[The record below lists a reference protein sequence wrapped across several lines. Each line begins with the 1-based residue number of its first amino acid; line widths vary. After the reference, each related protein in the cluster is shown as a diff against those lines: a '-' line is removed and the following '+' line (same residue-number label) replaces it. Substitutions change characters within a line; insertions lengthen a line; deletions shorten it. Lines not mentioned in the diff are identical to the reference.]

1 MKSLWLIATLLT
13 GAAAASQI
21 FFMDLADDLMMSDN
35 IFLARVESSFEMPMD
50 YARRVDY
57 TLSVLSV
64 VSCTDSLS
72 DSLVAVY
79 SMLVPRGWVDESG
92 NEFWESPLVNGSGL
106 EFSFSPGDT
115 VLVFGS
121 ALPSGDRS
129 VPMGILRVEVADS
142 LGSVMKMLE
151 EMSR

>member
-1 MKSLWLIATLLT
+1 MKAALKITAFLAA
-13 GAAAASQI
+13 AAAASQI
-21 FFMDLADDLMMSDN
+21 FFMDLSDDLMMSDN
-35 IFLARVESSFEMPMD
+35 IFLARVESSFETPMD

-64 VSCTDSLS
+64 VSCADSLS

-79 SMLVPRGWVDESG
+79 TMLLPRSWVDQSG
-92 NEFWESPLVNGSGL
+92 NEVWESPLVNGSGL

-129 VPMGILRVEVADS
+129 VPMGIIRVETADS
-142 LGSVMKMLE
+142 LGSVVRMLE
-151 EMSR
+151 EMDR